1 MSDVNCLIVPVF
13 LFLTS
18 FWLHV
23 ALFIIINYLWTTDQA
38 FCVCLLLKIRPL
50 WLVWTTQ
57 WKHIWRRSFI
67 VSMNRRNIVDDSK
80 LFSFLLLLSEP
91 WDSQFSKASLWPS
104 EPISCVWYDHMRW
117 EPSLESLC
125 ALSGSLL
132 YSSGTNNDWLDELP
146 DLFFMISNL
155 LNNEVLP
162 IMKCLISK
170 SISTFGVYSVLTVQ
184 VGV

>member
-1 MSDVNCLIVPVF
+1 MSEVNCLIVPFF
-13 LFLTS
+13 LFCTS
-18 FWLHV
+18 CLFHV
-23 ALFIIINYLWTTDQA
+23 ALFIIINHLWTTDQA

-50 WLVWTTQ
+50 WLACTTQ
-57 WKHIWRRSFI
+57 WKHIW
-67 VSMNRRNIVDDSK
+67 RNIVDDSK
-80 LFSFLLLLSEP
+80 LFSFLLLSEP

-132 YSSGTNNDWLDELP
+132 YSSGTNKDWLDELP